1 MTTPNLHLTVAQF
14 AGEAAARSA
23 QEALVAASKDEALGA
38 ARLAFEDSATVSREA
53 DGKLR
58 IHETGEMGA
67 GKGAVIGGAIGAAIG
82 LLAGPAGVV
91 AGGALGAWFGGLAAG
106 SVDGGIPDMDLAAIG
121 AMLEPG
127 HAAVVV
133 TSDESQLAAV
143 SAFLRE
149 QGGEVLTPLPSVGE
163 EITDH

>member
-1 MTTPNLHLTVAQF
+1 MTTPNLHLTVALF
-14 AGEAAARSA
+14 SDEAAARAA
-23 QEALVAASKDEALGA
+23 QEALVAARKTGEAEATPLV
-38 ARLAFEDSATVSREA
+38 FEDSATVSRED

-58 IHETGEMGA
+58 IHESGEMGA

-121 AMLEPG
+121 AMLESD

-133 TSDESQLAAV
+133 TSEEAQLAAV
-143 SAFLRE
+143 AAFLRG
-149 QGGEVLTPLPSVGE
+149 QGGEVLTPDSTPS
-163 EITDH
+163 D

>member
-1 MTTPNLHLTVAQF
+1 MTTPNLHLTVARF
-14 AGEAAARSA
+14 PDEAAARTA
-23 QEALVAASKDEALGA
+23 QDALNA
-38 ARLAFEDSATVSREA
+38 ARKTEDSQAGHLAFDDSATVSREA

-58 IHETGEMGA
+58 IHDTGDMGV

-106 SVDGGIPDMDLAAIG
+106 AVDGGIPDMDLAAIG
-121 AMLEPG
+121 AILEPG

-133 TSDESQLAAV
+133 TSEEGDRLPV
-143 SAFLRE
+143 SAFLSE
-149 QGGEVLTPLPSVGE
+149 QGGEILTADSPTEP
-163 EITDH
+163 